1 MEVVMEYETL
11 IERLKELR
19 KIKKVSC
26 RDLAAAMEKTRGYI
40 YIMWK
45 MER

>member
-1 MEVVMEYETL
+1 MEYETL